1 MSQEI
6 LFLLFMLFE
15 LGAILSLYQFVIIPR
30 IAKKTNNLFEERM
43 LDKTWD
49 IPAMLEDYTDHLMET
64 CSISLKKSLERDGD
78 FSKFL
83 RQFFASAAGN
93 AAKSIGKTEE
103 GGQLNLMQS
112 IMNNLQNEE
121 WYIQALAPRLL
132 GLLQNAGAPG
142 ETVAEA
148 IKPAYSPG
156 LDRR

>member
-6 LFLLFMLFE
+6 LFLLFMTCE
-15 LGAILSLYQFVIIPR
+15 LIAIMALYTFWIIPR
-30 IAKKTNNLFEERM
+30 VALKTNNLFEERM

-49 IPAMLEDYTDHLMET
+49 IPAMLEDYTEHLMKE
-64 CSISLKKSLERDGD
+64 
-78 FSKFL
+78 FSVFL

-103 GGQLNLMQS
+103 GGQLNLAQS
-112 IMNNLQNEE
+112 ILSNLKDEE

-132 GLLQNAGAPG
+132 GLLQNAGGPG

-148 IKPAYSPG
+148 IKTAYSPG

>member
-1 MSQEI
+1 VASVWFDFMSQEI

-43 LDKTWD
+43 LNKSWD
-49 IPAMLEDYTDHLMET
+49 IPAMLEDYTEHLMGEF
-64 CSISLKKSLERDGD
+64 SL
-78 FSKFL
+78 FL

-103 GGQLNLMQS
+103 GGQLNLVQS
-112 IMNNLQNEE
+112 MMSNLQNEE

-148 IKPAYSPG
+148 IKTAYKPG

>member
-148 IKPAYSPG
+148 IKTAYKPG